1 MIANKLKRLWAEG
14 KPTLNGWCSIGNAFT
29 AEIMA
34 AQGYDSVT
42 VDVQHGALDY
52 SSLLPMLQ
60 AMRASGVVPMARV
73 PWLEPGIIMKALD
86 AGAYGIICPMV
97 NNAAQ
102 AAEFVSYMRYPPLGQ
117 RSFGPTRVSF
127 AAGADYGAHAN
138 DEMLAFAMIETAE
151 GMANLAAIAA
161 TPGLDGLYVGPADLT
176 LGLAQGRLAPGFDRE
191 EPEMIAALQEIV
203 AACKANG
210 IRAALH
216 CGTPE
221 YAARAIRVGLRHD
234 DGVGRFAAACRSG
247 RRKRG
252 EVPAAGRPDRRRSP
266 RREPID
272 AAPADRGKAASGRA
286 RAARRPRGVHLRLR
300 RGRFRAELRAAD
312 RQGRRAGHP
321 HAAAVG
327 GDDRRRRR
335 G

>member
-1 MIANKLKRLWAEG
+1 MIANKLKQLWSDG
-14 KPTLNGWCSIGNAFT
+14 KPTINGWCSIGNAFT

-86 AGAYGIICPMV
+86 AGAYGIVCPMV
-97 NNAAQ
+97 NDAGQ

-117 RSFGPTRVSF
+117 RSFGPTRVSV
-127 AAGADYGAHAN
+127 AAGADYGAKAN
-138 DEMLAFAMIETAE
+138 DEMLAFAMIETKE

-176 LGLAQGRLAPGFDRE
+176 LGLAQGRLPAGFDRE
-191 EPEMIAALQEIV
+191 EPEMIGALKEIL
-203 AACKANG
+203 AACKANN

-221 YAARAIRVGLRHD
+221 YAARAIEWGFNMTTV
-234 DGVGRFAAACRSG
+234 SG
-247 RRKRG
+247 DSRLLAS
-252 EVPAAGRPDRRRSP
+252 AAG
-266 RREPID
+266 
-272 AAPADRGKAASGRA
+272 ASVA
-286 RAARRPRGVHLRLR
+286 K
-300 RGRFRAELRAAD
+300 FRQLIGQISAKPEKGAY
-312 RQGRRAGHP
+312 
-321 HAAAVG
+321 
-327 GDDRRRRR
+327 
-335 G
+335 